1 LYIISRLIGGLSI
14 ALASY
19 IFLHAYRLLNLQ
31 QEFLSTQLHQPLPT
45 PLRIFGGCAALI
57 FAFGFL
63 GAGLRFIVK
72 PLRADQN
79 VPGTPPSRFR
89 Y

>member
-1 LYIISRLIGGLSI
+1 MYIISRFIG
-14 ALASY
+14 ALFVLLACY
-19 IFLHAYRLLNLQ
+19 IFFHAYHLLNLH
-31 QEFLSTQLHQPLPT
+31 QELLSPQLHQPVPA
-45 PLRIFGGCAALI
+45 PLRIFGGCASLI